1 MVVIAVAIVVIVMV
15 LFPCA
20 IVVGLAPGFVDDNV
34 VVGEMW

>member
-15 LFPCA
+15 IFPCA

-34 VVGEMW
+34 VVGERW